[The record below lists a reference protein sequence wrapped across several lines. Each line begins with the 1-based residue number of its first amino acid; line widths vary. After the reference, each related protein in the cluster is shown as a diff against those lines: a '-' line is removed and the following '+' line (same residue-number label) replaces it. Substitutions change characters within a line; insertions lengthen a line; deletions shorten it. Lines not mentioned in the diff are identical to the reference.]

1 MAVHEENVMRKVIV
15 IFCGLLLAMSLMACG
30 TDSLS
35 ESALKIDK
43 NGQVTSILV
52 EEFDKNY
59 YDINELEEMIRLEIA
74 EYNRNAG
81 SERILLVSLEHIDKD
96 VKAVLQYTDYTD
108 YASFNEVEFFVG
120 TVEEAVNQGI
130 NLNHVMLEA
139 GKDNTI
145 SPQQV
150 KELTDYNLIMW
161 QGDMPVEVPGKIKY
175 HTGELTLLGSKKI
188 ISEPDLAG
196 PFYLIYK

>member
-1 MAVHEENVMRKVIV
+1 MRKVIV
-15 IFCGLLLAMSLMACG
+15 IFCGLLLAVSLLACG

-35 ESALKIDK
+35 ESTLKIDK

-52 EEFDKNY
+52 EEFDKSY

-74 EYNRNAG
+74 EYNRNVG
-81 SERILLVSLEHIDKD
+81 GERIVLVSLEVVNEN
-96 VKAVLQYTDYTD
+96 VKAVMQYTDYSD
-108 YASFNEVEFFVG
+108 YAAFNEIEFFVG
-120 TVEEAVNQGI
+120 TVEDALNQGI
-130 NLNHVMLEA
+130 DLKHVMLEA

-150 KELTDYNLIMW
+150 RELSKYNLVMW